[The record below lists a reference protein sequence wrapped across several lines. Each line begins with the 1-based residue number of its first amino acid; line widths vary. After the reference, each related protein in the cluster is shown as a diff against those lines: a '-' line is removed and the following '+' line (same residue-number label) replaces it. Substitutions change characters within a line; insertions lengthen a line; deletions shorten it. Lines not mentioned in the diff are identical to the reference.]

1 MIKQNTRP
9 LFQGEFDPYIFELM
23 KNHYIINIDGIGP
36 VLFEQSRRANRIIIS
51 VKTSKDVRVAV
62 PTRSSFKIAQEFVCL
77 KKEWIQRHLVK
88 IEQNQ
93 NRKKAFLDTFLAIDK
108 VDAKKTLVA
117 RLYHLAQKHGFTY
130 NKVYI
135 RNQKTRWGSCSH
147 KNNISLNMKLILLS
161 KELIDYVMLH
171 ELVHTRIHN
180 HSKKF
185 WAELDRYIGNGKVM
199 AKRLRM
205 NDLRLL

>member
-1 MIKQNTRP
+1 MTSWSGCIICLTF
-9 LFQGEFDPYIFELM
+9 LELM
-23 KNHYIINIDGIGP
+23 TNSYTIKIDGIGP
-36 VLFEQSRRANRIIIS
+36 VLFEKSRRAKRVIIS
-51 VKTSKDVRVAV
+51 VRTLKGTRVAV
-62 PTRSSFKIAQEFVCL
+62 PTRTSFKKALEFVYL
-77 KKEWIQRHLVK
+77 KKEWIQRHLVQIK
-88 IEQNQ
+88 QNE
-93 NRKKAFLDTFLAIDK
+93 NRNNTLRDAFLAIDK
-108 VDAKKTLVA
+108 ADAKKRLKDRLSYIA
-117 RLYHLAQKHGFTY
+117 RKHGFIY

-147 KNNISLNMKLILLS
+147 KNNISLNVKLVLLP
-161 KELIDYVMLH
+161 KELTDYVMLH

-185 WAELDRYIGNGKVM
+185 WAELDRYTGNGKVM